1 MNGQFLDLFVG
12 HDPSAMFYFPS
23 DYLTTIADETGGK
36 RSVFGYPTNTK
47 LGNDRARVLPYMT
60 S

>member
-12 HDPSAMFYFPS
+12 HDPSAMFYFPP

-36 RSVFGYPTNTK
+36 RPVFGYPTNTK
-47 LGNDRARVLPYMT
+47 
-60 S
+60 